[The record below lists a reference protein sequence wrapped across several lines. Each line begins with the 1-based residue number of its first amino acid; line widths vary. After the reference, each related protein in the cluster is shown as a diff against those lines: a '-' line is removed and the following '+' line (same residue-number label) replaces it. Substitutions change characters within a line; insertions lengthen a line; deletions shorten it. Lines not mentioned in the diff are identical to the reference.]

1 MATEEAWTCPVCR
14 EGRKDVAYATPCN
27 HRFCLG
33 CIQRWAKLKAS
44 CPLCRTGMRTIKV
57 SVRGEEDYLECIV
70 SPPAVP
76 VPVGFQAGSATAP
89 HSPAAPA
96 ASSVPAEERDAEP
109 DPRAA
114 VGGLLPEDWA
124 VLFRERRDIL
134 NPVLPWLRREIS
146 AIYGTRWWQAR
157 AAESFLLHSLC
168 VMGLDRDAIIQH
180 TQPAL
185 GPLTVPLID
194 GLVGTIVGLCGEEAR
209 RLLGLESGH
218 TAGVQE
224 DSPAD
229 ASGPTASMQGTIS
242 TSPAPSNSNAGPDME
257 ELPSTSS
264 AFQHGGPGEVPAAAN
279 PQEQEEPR
287 EELGQEAAAGP
298 SARACRR
305 RPSTPHRSTRG
316 SRRPRKRTRA
326 SSAQDSPQPCKRPLP
341 RRF

>member
-14 EGRKDVAYATPCN
+14 ERRKDVAYATPCN
-27 HRFCLG
+27 HQFCLG

-44 CPLCRTGMRTIKV
+44 CPLCRTGMRSIRV
-57 SVRGEEDYLECIV
+57 SVRGEGDYLECIV

-76 VPVGFQAGSATAP
+76 VPEGFQAGSATAP

-96 ASSVPAEERDAEP
+96 PSSVPAEERDAEP

-134 NPVLPWLRREIS
+134 DPVLPWLRRELS

-168 VMGLDRDAIIQH
+168 VMGLDRDALIQH
-180 TQPAL
+180 TQPGM

-194 GLVGTIVGLCGEEAR
+194 GLINAIVGLCGEEAR
-209 RLLGLESGH
+209 RLLGLESGR

-224 DSPAD
+224 DSPAA
-229 ASGPTASMQGTIS
+229 ASGPTASMQGDFS
-242 TSPAPSNSNAGPDME
+242 TSPGPSNSSASPDTE
-257 ELPSTSS
+257 ELPGTSS
-264 AFQHGGPGEVPAAAN
+264 VLHHRGLGESPTAAN

-287 EELGQEAAAGP
+287 EELGHVAAADP
-298 SARACRR
+298 SVRVCRR
-305 RPSTPHRSTRG
+305 SSSTPDRLSRE
-316 SRRPRKRTRA
+316 SRRPRKRIRA
-326 SSAQDSPQPCKRPLP
+326 GSAQDSPKRPP
-341 RRF
+341 CRRL

>member
-134 NPVLPWLRREIS
+134 DPVLPWLRRELS

-224 DSPAD
+224 DSPAG

-316 SRRPRKRTRA
+316 SRRPRKRTQA
-326 SSAQDSPQPCKRPLP
+326 GSAQDSAQPCKRPPP